1 MQKKTNQVSV
11 EQIEEMSEKRRMVLN
26 SIDNYLPN
34 QQHEF
39 LLYMAKAADPIS
51 NYDDLE
57 ITDLVDLFI
66 EFEEDN
72 NEEGLTS
79 ETMHGV
85 LRIYVDMLNQ
95 ENCN

>member
-1 MQKKTNQVSV
+1 MQKKPNQVLL
-11 EQIEEMSEKRRMVLN
+11 ELEAISEKRRMVLN

-39 LLYMAKAADPIS
+39 LLYMAKEADPIS
-51 NYDDLE
+51 NYDDLAT
-57 ITDLVDLFI
+57 IDLVDLFI

-79 ETMHGV
+79 ETMDGI
-85 LRIYVDMLNQ
+85 LRIYVDMLN
-95 ENCN
+95 EEKCK